1 MFLYNFLSL
10 ALFDPEQTGHKE
22 EGAGFILEHVQDYV
36 IFEIP
41 PILGI
46 DISITFHVVMMWIA
60 SIFLILLFSLSKRQ
74 MGMVPRGMGNLLEA
88 IVLFIKTD
96 ILDPYLGKDGMRFAP
111 YLLTAFFFVL
121 VCNLLGLIPGA
132 GTATS
137 NLAVTSTLAVMT
149 FFIGQSAG
157 IMKKGF
163 GGYMKSFLPPGVPGF
178 VAPLVFLIEFIGVF
192 TKHFAL
198 AIRLFAN
205 MMADHLIVFTFL
217 GLIIIFKSFL
227 VALLAV
233 PGAVALEL
241 LAVLIAII
249 QAYIF
254 TMLSAV
260 FIGIALAEEH

>member
-1 MFLYNFLSL
+1 MFINNFLSL
-10 ALFDPEQTGHKE
+10 ALADPPQEGHE
-22 EGAGFILEHVQDYV
+22 EGGAEFILEHVQDHMIYQ
-36 IFEIP
+36 IP
-41 PILGI
+41 PIFGI

-60 SIFLILLFSLSKRQ
+60 CAILVLLFTLGKRQ
-74 MGMVPRGMGNLLEA
+74 MGMVPRGFGNVLEA
-88 IVLFIKTD
+88 IILFIKMD
-96 ILDPYLGKDGMRFAP
+96 ILDSYLGKDGKRFAP

-121 VCNLLGLIPGA
+121 ICNLLGLVPGA

-137 NLAVTSTLAVMT
+137 NLAVTATLAVMT
-149 FFIGQSAG
+149 FFIGQTAG

-163 GGYMKSFLPPGVPGF
+163 GGYMKSFLPSGVPIF
-178 VAPLVFLIEFIGVF
+178 VAPIVFFIEFIGVF

-233 PGAVALEL
+233 PGAVALEM
-241 LAVLIAII
+241 LAVLIAMI